1 MIEVKTVKKVKKLRI
16 IVGGFLGL
24 LPAGGVT
31 WDYVQYPVGFAEL
44 GHDVFY
50 IEDTRLYPIYQK
62 AGSDWNDC
70 SSNVKHLEA
79 VMSYFGMNE
88 RWAYRD
94 EASGKCFG
102 LSEGKVKEIARTA
115 DIFVNISCSTFLRDE
130 YREIPARVLIDS
142 DPLFTQIQYLSE
154 QMFTP
159 GEYGLREMVD
169 AHDYLFT
176 FGENIGASDCRIPTC
191 DLNWEPTR
199 QPICL
204 NYWKAI
210 PPRKNGALTTLMNWT
225 AAKNLRYDGEEWG
238 QKDVEF
244 RKFIELP
251 KAVPETEL
259 AVAVGQTGET
269 GNDAFPIDKVK
280 KNGWQVLNP
289 DACAA
294 DWISYQDFIEN
305 SLGEFSIA
313 KETYVKGRTGWFSC
327 RSACYLAA
335 GRPVI
340 TQETGWS
347 QHIPSGEGL
356 FAFDTPESAVEAI
369 RSLTSEPEKHSRA
382 ARRIAEEYFDSRKVL
397 SRMLEQ
403 LN

>member
-1 MIEVKTVKKVKKLRI
+1 MKRLRI

-70 SSNVKHLEA
+70 SSCVEHLRA
-79 VMSYFGMNE
+79 VMEFFGMKE

-102 LSEGKVKEIARTA
+102 LSEEKVKEIARTA
-115 DIFVNISCSTFLRDE
+115 DVFVNISCSTFMRDE
-130 YREIPARVLIDS
+130 YERIPARVLIDS
-142 DPLFTQIQYLSE
+142 DPMFTQIQYLSE

-159 GEYGLREMVD
+159 GESGLRGMVS
-169 AHDYLFT
+169 AHNYLFT
-176 FGENIGASDCRIPTC
+176 FGENIGADDCRIPTC
-191 DLNWEPTR
+191 ALDWRPTR
-199 QPICL
+199 QPVCL
-204 NYWKAI
+204 DYWKATL
-210 PPRKNGALTTLMNWT
+210 PDKKAALTTLMNWT
-225 AAKNLRYDGEEWG
+225 AAKNLDYDGERWG

-244 RKFIELP
+244 RKFIGLP
-251 KAVPETEL
+251 KLTPETRL

-269 GNDAFPIDKVK
+269 GNDAFPTEEVK
-280 KNGWQVLNP
+280 TDGWQVLSP
-289 DACAA
+289 DACAEN
-294 DWISYQDFIEN
+294 WIDYQNFIEN

-313 KETYVKGRTGWFSC
+313 KETYVKAHTGWFSC

-340 TQETGWS
+340 TQETDWS
-347 QHIPSGEGL
+347 KFIPAGEGL
-356 FAFDTPESAVEAI
+356 LAFNDEESAVEAI
-369 RSLTSEPEKHSRA
+369 RQVADDPEKHSRA

-397 SRMLEQ
+397 SAILEQ
-403 LN
+403 FT